1 MCWVGK
7 CDVKIAKRDFYV
19 YKLGY
24 ISDEGFRSLYQNFI
38 YIPKEINKKIKLE
51 PVIPD

>member
-19 YKLGY
+19 YKIGL
-24 ISDEGFRSLYQNFI
+24 IKVLIVCIKTLFI
-38 YIPKEINKKIKLE
+38 YQEY
-51 PVIPD
+51 